1 MQIMLLEAMDTF
13 LNSLSLF
20 LFFPQGCAE
29 PGGEPVGT
37 PEEDHQ
43 CSPAAQN
50 SPHPGP
56 GGGLEPTYHLRA
68 SQEVTER
75 CTIGAV
81 VQGKARSGRRVAQKE
96 QGDLREKSLFYFTCL
111 LFTFSFSLPVST
123 SLPPLFS
130 LTPPTLSH
138 YCPSF
143 TRKFHYPQ

>member
-1 MQIMLLEAMDTF
+1 MDTF

-56 GGGLEPTYHLRA
+56 GGGLEPTNHLRA

-81 VQGKARSGRRVAQKE
+81 VQGKARSGRRVAEEE
-96 QGDLREKSLFYFTCL
+96 QEDLKGKSLKKCV
-111 LFTFSFSLPVST
+111 LFHLFAVVTILTLSLPVFTLLFLLSFSHKSHVVSLL
-123 SLPPLFS
+123 SLPLS
-130 LTPPTLSH
+130 LVSVTTLN
-138 YCPSF
+138 
-143 TRKFHYPQ
+143 K